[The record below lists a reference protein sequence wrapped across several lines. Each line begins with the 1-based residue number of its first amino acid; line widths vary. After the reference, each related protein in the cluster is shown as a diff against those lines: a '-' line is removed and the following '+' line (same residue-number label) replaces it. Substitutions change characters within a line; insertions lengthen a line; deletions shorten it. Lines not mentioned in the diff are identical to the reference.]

1 MGDKFVLRTDK
12 MCAVS
17 YISNDHFMTE
27 NDDKFSS
34 VCVNSCRSAGVYMRA
49 AEEGESGVVADEE
62 SVLVTERETD
72 KTPVMEL
79 LQRLSD
85 SEPPPS
91 QQQLQ
96 LRT

>member
-1 MGDKFVLRTDK
+1 MWT
-12 MCAVS
+12 VS
-17 YISNDHFMTE
+17 NYPFMTE

-34 VCVNSCRSAGVYMRA
+34 VNSRQFVGVYMRA
-49 AEEGESGVVADEE
+49 AEEEESGVVAGEE